1 MRRRWITLILLV
13 VFAFSAAPAAA
24 KIFVIDPRHPPAP
37 TLAADEAKKLASLQG
52 TVFPR
57 ILSDVSPDDAVILT
71 SVGRQG
77 RQQLAFVGVSDGS
90 FKPVR
95 LEFPLL
101 SNVAWRDAHT
111 AVYISQDDGNDGAPV
126 LVALNRDS
134 GTTVTSTLDLPGF
147 PISLSPNATRVL
159 VVQEN
164 QAAQT
169 NAQRY
174 TPSPFTI
181 TMPRAPFDRVGPA
194 SFDTNQ
200 VDIKVSPSK
209 VALLSFDLNSQ
220 EVVRLE
226 ELPAGSGI
234 ASQPTWSADGSKLAF
249 TRMTIPQIGR
259 EGNLL
264 SDIATQDGLGNF
276 APANNPFFQGNVVD
290 AFDLAHH
297 DLRPAFLHAAGG
309 NGDIFAGAAWSTDGQ
324 TLMTQMQHPAELV
337 GRRYPTY
344 LFPDRSY
351 LRFYDVAGRQQKT
364 VDRPEINAP
373 NASFSTFVS
382 PDEVIINAAVGLS
395 YKLFYYNRVSGE
407 FRQISQEE
415 GTYYQVRAT
424 HQSHQLVFNY
434 SSFQQPYELYRLQW
448 EGLALFELTFVNG
461 PVRDMNH
468 IRADAVSF
476 VLASGAR
483 RTGYVLQPANA
494 PFPPQHT
501 NLVVWQQ
508 GGPGGTITNEWASNV
523 EQPFNLL
530 PNFGFAVLVLPLA
543 GREGFGPEFYNDLAN
558 GRNFGSIDIDEQVEV
573 VSQLISRGYTSQ
585 GHVGITGCSYGGY
598 FTSQS
603 ITRHPDVY
611 AAANTQCT
619 LLDLFNEWQF
629 GYTPFISYLEGR
641 SPTIDGAEYTK
652 DSPIYN
658 AAKVRT
664 PTLIFA
670 GTNDFLP
677 EQISANF
684 HDQITANNVP
694 ATFLLFKGEGHGL
707 SASSSQLTAGQAQI
721 GWLRHY
727 LSDAP
732 AH

>member
-1 MRRRWITLILLV
+1 MRRRWITLVLLV
-13 VFAFSAAPAAA
+13 TFAASAAPAAA
-24 KIFVIDPRHPPAP
+24 NIFVIDPRKPPVP
-37 TLAADEAKKLASLQG
+37 TLAADEVKKLAALQG
-52 TVFPR
+52 AVFPR
-57 ILSDVSPDDAVILT
+57 MLSDVSPDDAVVLT
-71 SVGRQG
+71 AVGRQG
-77 RQQLAFVGVSDGS
+77 HQQLAFVGVSDGS
-90 FKPVR
+90 FKPIQ

-101 SNVAWRDAHT
+101 SNVAWRDVHT
-111 AVYISQDDGNDGAPV
+111 AVYISQDNGSDGAPI

-134 GTTVTSTLDLPGF
+134 GAVVTSTLNLPGF
-147 PISLSPNATRVL
+147 PVSLSPNATRVL
-159 VVQEN
+159 VAQEN
-164 QAAQT
+164 QPAQT
-169 NAQRY
+169 NAERY
-174 TPSPFTI
+174 TQSPFTI
-181 TMPRAPFDRVGPA
+181 TLRRSPFDRVGPT

-200 VDIKVSPSK
+200 VDVKVSPAK
-209 VALLSFDLNSQ
+209 VALASFDLNSQ
-220 EVVRLE
+220 EVVPLE
-226 ELPAGSGI
+226 ELPEGSGI
-234 ASQPTWSADGSKLAF
+234 TSQAAWSADGSKLAF
-249 TRMTIPQIGR
+249 VRMTIPQIGR
-259 EGNLL
+259 EGNIL
-264 SDIATQDGLGNF
+264 SDLATQDGLGNLP
-276 APANNPFFQGNVVD
+276 PANNPFFQGNVVD

-297 DLRPAFLHAAGG
+297 DLHPAFLRAAKG
-309 NGDIFAGAAWSTDGQ
+309 NGDTFAGAAWSTDGQ
-324 TLMTQMQHPAELV
+324 TLMTQMQQPAQLA

-351 LRFYDVAGRQQKT
+351 LRFYDAAGHQQKT
-364 VDRPEINAP
+364 VDRPEIDAP
-373 NASFSTFVS
+373 NASFPTFVS
-382 PDEVIINAAVGLS
+382 PDEVIIDAAVGLS

-407 FRQISQEE
+407 FRQISQAE

-424 HQSHQLVFNY
+424 HQSHEVVFNY

-448 EGLALFELTFVNG
+448 DGLALFELTFVNG

-476 VLASGAR
+476 MLASGAR

-508 GGPGGTITNEWASNV
+508 GGPGGTITNEWGGNV

-543 GREGFGPEFYNDLAN
+543 GREGFGPQFYDDLAN
-558 GRNFGSIDIDEQVEV
+558 GRNFGSIDIDEQVEAV
-573 VSQLISRGYTSQ
+573 NQLIKRSYTSA

-603 ITRHPDVY
+603 ITRHPGVY

-629 GYTPFISYLEGR
+629 GYTPFVSYLEGR
-641 SPTIDGAEYTK
+641 SPTTDGAEYTK

-677 EQISANF
+677 AQISANF

-707 SASSSQLTAGQAQI
+707 SAAASQLVAGQAQI
-721 GWLRHY
+721 GWFRRY